1 MEFNNTEK
9 LLKLR
14 FLSKDIKEVK
24 AKYLK
29 HTLNTGYVFIRAD
42 NYFHA
47 VEKPRFIKRS
57 FDENQFIVL
66 HGQEARSEDTAA
78 DEDKWVYY
86 EVHWDSDKTSHHL
99 KEAY

>member
-1 MEFNNTEK
+1 MEFKNPNR

-14 FLSKDIKEVK
+14 FLSKHRKAIKEE
-24 AKYLK
+24 YLK
-29 HTLNTGYVFIRAD
+29 HAPQTGYVFIRAD
-42 NYFHA
+42 SYFHA

-57 FDENQFIVL
+57 FNENQFIVL
-66 HGQEARSEDTAA
+66 QEQEAGREDTAA